1 MPSLRLLRRPRQ
13 ILNLDFMARLEQE
26 AHRIAAHALG
36 QQEQAL
42 TELRTR
48 TGTLLTAASLIASFL
63 GGQALRHEG
72 LSAWIVL
79 ALVAFGLSVVLCIY
93 VLLPKDGLIF
103 AVDAPQAYEA
113 LYGVREDDDEIDRRL
128 AYWLQ
133 SFRESNHPT
142 VQRLTKAF
150 ELAGFALLAEIGFLA
165 LALAVS

>member
-1 MPSLRLLRRPRQ
+1 V
-13 ILNLDFMARLEQE
+13 AKLEQE
-26 AHRIAAHALG
+26 AHRIAAQALG

-63 GGQALRHEG
+63 GGQALAREG
-72 LSAWIVL
+72 LSLWILL
-79 ALVAFGLSVVLCIY
+79 ALGAFGISVVLCIY

-103 AVDAPQAYEA
+103 ALDAPETYGA
-113 LYGVREDDDEIDRRL
+113 LYEVRDDDEEVDRRL

-133 SFRESNHPT
+133 SFREANHPT
-142 VQRLTKAF
+142 VKRLTSAF

-165 LALAVS
+165 VGLAVS